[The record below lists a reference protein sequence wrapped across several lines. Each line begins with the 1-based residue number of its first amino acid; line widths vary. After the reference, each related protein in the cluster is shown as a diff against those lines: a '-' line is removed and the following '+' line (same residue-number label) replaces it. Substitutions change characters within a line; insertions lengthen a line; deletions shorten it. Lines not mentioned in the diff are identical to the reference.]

1 MPDRKFVQRRIHV
14 VQRQQISGAAVDE
27 GERWLHRRQIE
38 LFASAVWMG
47 INAPV
52 CDGQRYAILQKKH
65 FVGIE
70 AMALQFSD
78 APEARPGIVN
88 PENSAAG
95 IEIVFGRI
103 EQPPI
108 LREDAVSAE
117 VAIRRGFKDD

>member
-1 MPDRKFVQRRIHV
+1 
-14 VQRQQISGAAVDE
+14 
-27 GERWLHRRQIE
+27 
-38 LFASAVWMG
+38 
-47 INAPV
+47 
-52 CDGQRYAILQKKH
+52 

-117 VAIRRGFKDD
+117 VAIRRGFKDDWRACTVEVERDRELTRPARKGNSAGPVGAEGNVVAPSG